1 MVYRMKHW
9 SVVPRSYTGSEMTPQ
24 MTYVVPMTPD
34 ASVAQVVM
42 MQNRQRLMS
51 SAEHIDHDIDAVAKS
66 AMDMASEAQYQLSQN
81 LLSNQGV
88 MFLVI
93 ALFIAFFIFMRTN

>member
-1 MVYRMKHW
+1 MKHW

-51 SAEHIDHDIDAVAKS
+51 RAEHIDHDIDTANYMAKS
-66 AMDMASEAQYQLSQN
+66 AMDAASEAQYQLSQN